1 MTGKRVG
8 YIRVSTVEQN
18 ETRQLDE
25 VELDKTF
32 VDKASGRDRERP
44 QLEKLLDYVRE
55 GDVVYVHSLDR
66 LGRNV
71 DDLRALIKE
80 LTGQGVEVRIV
91 KQGLTFRPEVAG
103 AKDPDSTMNNL
114 MLTML
119 GAFAEFELAMIRERQ
134 AEGIAKAKAAGR
146 YKGGQP
152 KLTDEQAAELVR
164 RKNDGESIAALARA
178 YGVSRQT
185 VYRYVA
191 EADAHD

>member
-44 QLEKLLDYVRE
+44 QLAKLLDYVRE

-71 DDLRALIKE
+71 DDLRSLIKE

-134 AEGIAKAKAAGR
+134 AEGIAKAKAAGKYR
-146 YKGGQP
+146 GGQP